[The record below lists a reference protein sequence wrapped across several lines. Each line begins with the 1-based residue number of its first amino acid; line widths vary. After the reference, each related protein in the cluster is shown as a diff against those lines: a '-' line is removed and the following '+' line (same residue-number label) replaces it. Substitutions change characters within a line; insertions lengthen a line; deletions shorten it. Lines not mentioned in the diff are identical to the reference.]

1 MTISIIVPV
10 YNEVDNIKRV
20 IKRIKAA
27 ALPAGIKKEI
37 ILIDDGSTDG
47 TTDVLKEVE
56 QSDTTVTVHSSV
68 LNFGKGTAIRIGLKY
83 ASGDIIIIQ
92 DGDLEYDPNDYG
104 KLIQPILENKAKVV
118 YGARFLQRPEG
129 MKPMNFIANKILS
142 FAANILYN
150 AKITDEA
157 TAYKA
162 FTREV
167 IQAINL
173 QCKRFEFC
181 PEFTAKVRKKGYKI
195 VEVPISYNARSVA
208 EGKKIRWQDGFMA
221 LWTLLKYR
229 VIN

>member
-47 TTDVLKEVE
+47 TTDVLKEAG
-56 QSDTTVTVHSSV
+56 QNDTTVTVHSSM

-83 ASGDIIIIQ
+83 VSGDIIIIQ

-118 YGARFLQRPEG
+118 YGSRFLQRPEG
-129 MKPMNFIANKILS
+129 MKPMNFIANKILV

-162 FTREV
+162 FTKEV
-167 IQAINL
+167 FQAINL
-173 QCKRFEFC
+173 HCKRFEFC

-208 EGKKIRWQDGFMA
+208 EGKKIRWQDGFVA

-229 VIN
+229 IVD